1 MGYRYLCY
9 ITFANIAHLGF
20 STKDQFSTVV
30 VRKLYNM
37 LCDILETRLTNRHI
51 VFEDSPLQ
59 DF

>member
-9 ITFANIAHLGF
+9 ITFADIAHLGF

-37 LCDILETRLTNRHI
+37 LCDILET
-51 VFEDSPLQ
+51 
-59 DF
+59 